1 MASKNLLMVINSGS
15 SSLKF
20 SIFRSEPSSLQQLQ
34 GGLVERI
41 GDTANSRLN
50 VTAYRSGEA
59 PEKTSEQTAVEV
71 FRPARCKAGLLTL
84 QPNASLRATFADC
97 IGEQLEDINFFLV
110 TRQRHRNSM
119 LACPPLKSPALAAC
133 SV

>member
-20 SIFRSEPSSLQQLQ
+20 SIFKSEPSALQLLQ

-59 PEKTSEQTAVEV
+59 PKKTSEQTAVEV
-71 FRPARCKAGLLTL
+71 SRPPHCTPGLTSMQTWHEFAR
-84 QPNASLRATFADC
+84 TFC
-97 IGEQLEDINFFLV
+97 RV
-110 TRQRHRNSM
+110 HR
-119 LACPPLKSPALAAC
+119 
-133 SV
+133 